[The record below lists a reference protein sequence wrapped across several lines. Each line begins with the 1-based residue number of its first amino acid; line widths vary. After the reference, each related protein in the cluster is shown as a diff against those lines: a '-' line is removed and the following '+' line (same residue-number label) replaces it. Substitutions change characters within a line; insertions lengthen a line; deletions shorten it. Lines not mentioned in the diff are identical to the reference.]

1 MSKITNDFA
10 SVVVW
15 IVLGLI
21 ISFLSFRYQVGTPN
35 SPGPGFM
42 PLLAGLA
49 VTFCA
54 LVGLVKTILDQK
66 GTTGWKP
73 ILKGVNWGK
82 ALIILVALLVYAV
95 LLERLGFFLCTILFI
110 GFLFRAIKPMK
121 WHVVIGGSL
130 LVTISAYGIFE
141 LWLQSQL
148 PKGPWG
154 F

>member
-1 MSKITNDFA
+1 MSKITNDFV
-10 SVVVW
+10 SLIVW
-15 IVLGLI
+15 IACGLT
-21 ISFLSFRYQVGTPN
+21 ISFLSFRYKIGTMG

-49 VTFCA
+49 ITLCA

-66 GTTGWKP
+66 GTVGWKP
-73 ILKGVNWGK
+73 IRGVRWGR
-82 ALIILVALLVYAV
+82 ALITLAALLGYAA
-95 LLERLGFFLCTILFI
+95 LLERLGFILCTIAFI
-110 GFLFRAIKPMK
+110 GFLFRIIKPMK

-130 LVTISAYGIFE
+130 IVTVVAYGIFE
-141 LWLQSQL
+141 LWLQTQL